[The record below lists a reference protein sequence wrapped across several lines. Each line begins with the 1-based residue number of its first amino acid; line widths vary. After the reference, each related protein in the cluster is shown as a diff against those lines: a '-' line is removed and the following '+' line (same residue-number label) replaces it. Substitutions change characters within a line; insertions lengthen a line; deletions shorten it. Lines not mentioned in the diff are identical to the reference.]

1 MNRDDLK
8 CVELLVRI
16 YIDEDADVIEVVQD
30 MDYEFRHPAIKDTC
44 IEDILTEI

>member
-1 MNRDDLK
+1 MTRDDLK

-16 YIDEDADVIEVVQD
+16 YIDEDADVMEVVQD

-44 IEDILTEI
+44 IEDIITEI

>member
-1 MNRDDLK
+1 MSENKRMIEI
-8 CVELLVRI
+8 VVRLW
-16 YIDEDADVIEVVQD
+16 IDEDADVMEVVQD

>member
-16 YIDEDADVIEVVQD
+16 YIDEDADVMEVVQD

>member
-16 YIDEDADVIEVVQD
+16 YIDEDADVMEVVQD
-30 MDYEFRHPAIKDTC
+30 MDYEFRHPAIKDTY